1 MMNQKVQ
8 LPRNS
13 ISELTQIIRDQPLN
27 SQFESIHSRTRGSGQ
42 KQQLQMELSSW
53 KIVRSSRSEIA
64 TIGIG
69 LKRNSAKSC
78 SQAIR
83 MEKAAL
89 ESVG

>member
-1 MMNQKVQ
+1 
-8 LPRNS
+8 
-13 ISELTQIIRDQPLN
+13 
-27 SQFESIHSRTRGSGQ
+27 
-42 KQQLQMELSSW
+42 MELSPW

-78 SQAIR
+78 SQAII

-89 ESVG
+89 ESGG